1 MPPKLAATFQKVHL
15 SAYVS
20 GSDFTGLTDNQ
31 AAPKSYVDYAIA
43 NATSSTAVNDAIS
56 GERAARIAADTT
68 LSGLI
73 LGKASLTEANT
84 FTAANTFEAGLTISA
99 PQYLY
104 FGTNWRVGGVANELK
119 FQYAVSGD
127 FTDPEEIVFT
137 TVPAA
142 PVELGT
148 ISISGF
154 DGIAAEGTLTITAA
168 FVPEDSV
175 ATITPGDLSITSAGS
190 TSTTAPGETTLYTL
204 TVTNSSCDPSVV
216 TSAFTFTPAAPLSGV
231 ISIAGFDGAV
241 ADGMLTITAAFSP
254 EDSVAT
260 ITPGDLSIT
269 SAGSTSTTIPDVT
282 TVYTLTVTN
291 SACDP
296 SVVTSSYTY
305 FVPEGITSDITTAPA
320 GIVISGFNGVL
331 DGGSLTFSAEFFPGD
346 STASISGLNLSGELS
361 ISSGG
366 SVNTTEVPSA
376 EQDFILTVTNASY
389 DPAFLTQTYHFNPAQ

>member
-15 SAYVS
+15 SAYTS

-269 SAGSTSTTIPDVT
+269 SAGSTSTTVPTSTQEYI
-282 TVYTLTVTN
+282 LTVTN

-305 FVPEGITSDITTAPA
+305 LVPESLVVSGAVGISAFDYLLADNVLTITA
-320 GIVISGFNGVL
+320 GF
-331 DGGSLTFSAEFFPGD
+331 TPED
-346 STASISGLNLSGELS
+346 STGIITPGNLS
-361 ISSGG
+361 ITSGG
-366 SVNTTEVPSA
+366 SVSTETVPT
-376 EQDFILTVTNASY
+376 EQTDYVLTVTNVNC
-389 DPAFLTQTYHFNPAQ
+389 DPSVITRGLTFIPPSA